1 MKETIIITENSELS
15 SQGIDEE
22 YKISNKMYQKM
33 EFLENKPILISDSSN
48 EDQYVR
54 ILSEEILDR
63 NSENL
68 SEQESEEQI
77 QEDLSDEEQNLSE
90 DNYKNV
96 IYDYHQC
103 VHYKYL

>member
-48 EDQYVR
+48 ED
-54 ILSEEILDR
+54 
-63 NSENL
+63 
-68 SEQESEEQI
+68 
-77 QEDLSDEEQNLSE
+77 
-90 DNYKNV
+90 
-96 IYDYHQC
+96 
-103 VHYKYL
+103 